1 MCGQD
6 FSNGLI
12 IPIIREFIMQRNLKN
27 IRVWQILQVAF
38 RPKKTSGDPYSRDLS
53 NVINVAR
60 FLVYTLGFLRI
71 FTLDKNCI
79 NVISVSGFLGNN
91 LKSGFSKEV
100 ILQRKLPSDMSM

>member
-27 IRVWQILQVAF
+27 IRVGQILQVAF

-71 FTLDKNCI
+71 FTLNR
-79 NVISVSGFLGNN
+79 NYNTVMRASGFLEDNR
-91 LKSGFSKEV
+91 KSGFSKEV
-100 ILQRKLPSDMSM
+100 ILERKLTSDMSV

>member
-1 MCGQD
+1 
-6 FSNGLI
+6 
-12 IPIIREFIMQRNLKN
+12 MQINLKN

-53 NVINVAR
+53 NVISVAR

-79 NVISVSGFLGNN
+79 NVIINVSGFLGNN
-91 LKSGFSKEV
+91 LKSGFNKEL
-100 ILQRKLPSDMSM
+100 IL